1 MRKVLLATTALVA
14 MTGAAA
20 ADVTVSGYYEFG
32 YSSTNDDRTTNY
44 DSMFDDT
51 EVHIAFDTTSDS
63 GLAYG
68 MKVEFEGSADN
79 AHDDGD
85 TSGDSSDDVVTI
97 ADEASMYISGDFGK
111 ITLGENDGAASD
123 GILWS
128 GGAHMIGGWDSSV
141 PTVGSGGGTLM
152 LNDHIYYG
160 PGSDAI
166 KVKYNSPNVGGF
178 TFAYSMAGKT
188 AATES
193 EDTEVSVKYSMEM
206 GGVGVT
212 VSAGMHDSGESS
224 DTNEAAYQMLSLNS
238 GDATITAGRSTHNNS
253 TTKDVD
259 STLVG
264 VDYALNDQMT
274 VHAEWFNAQNGVSG
288 DADELTAT
296 GLGVSY
302 NIASGLNLGV
312 AHHSYEVV
320 DATTAGN
327 KNDGSVTVASIT
339 VSF

>member
-20 ADVTVSGYYEFG
+20 AEVTVSGYYEFG
-32 YSSTNDDRTTNY
+32 YSSISDDQTTNY

-51 EVHIAFDTTSDS
+51 EVHIKYDTTSDS
-63 GLAYG
+63 GLSYG
-68 MKVEFEGSADN
+68 MAVELETSADN
-79 AHDDGD
+79 AHSTVSADSTDD
-85 TSGDSSDDVVTI
+85 SVTV

-141 PTVGSGGGTLM
+141 PSVGSGGGTLM

-188 AATES
+188 SSTTT
-193 EDTEVSVKYSMEM
+193 EDTEVSVKYSMDM

-212 VSAGMHDSGESS
+212 VSAGMHDSGETT
-224 DTNEAAYQMLSLNS
+224 DTNEATYQMANVTS
-238 GDATITAGRSTHNNS
+238 GDVTLTAGRSTHNNS

-259 STLVG
+259 STLIG
-264 VDYALNDQMT
+264 IDYALNDQMT
-274 VHAEWFNAQNGVSG
+274 LHAEWFNAQNGVSG

-296 GLGVSY
+296 GFGMSY
-302 NIASGLNLGV
+302 NIASGLNLGI
-312 AHHSYEVV
+312 AHHNHEVV
-320 DATTAGN
+320 DATTAAN
-327 KNDGSVTVASIT
+327 NNDGSVTVASVT